1 MANVRPGSK
10 RVVAVEILNANN
22 DKPMAEVISLFAA
35 AYGIN
40 DKASHSYYVWLF
52 ENCPD
57 GVVNRGSEMPA
68 APARAAKS
76 VTLAEPKAKAEPKP
90 KAPKT
95 TKTPEEVE
103 RIKAANLARLKEV
116 HAKRKAK
123 KAEAETGEAPTPEA
137 DPFMAPAALT
147 HDEVAAL
154 V

>member
-68 APARAAKS
+68 APARAAKP
-76 VTLAEPKAKAEPKP
+76 VTLAEPKAEKP
-90 KAPKT
+90 KKPKT
-95 TKTPEEVE
+95 GAKSADEVE
-103 RIKAANLARLKEV
+103 AIKAANLKRLKEV
-116 HAKRKAK
+116 HSRYKQNVK
-123 KAEAETGEAPTPEA
+123 KQEADEVIEA
-137 DPFMAPAALT
+137 DPFGSPAALSAE
-147 HDEVAAL
+147 EVRAL